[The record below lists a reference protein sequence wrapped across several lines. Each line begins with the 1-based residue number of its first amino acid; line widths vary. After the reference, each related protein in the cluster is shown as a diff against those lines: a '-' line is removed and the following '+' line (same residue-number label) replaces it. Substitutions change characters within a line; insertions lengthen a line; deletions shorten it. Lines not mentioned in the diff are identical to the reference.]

1 MTDTPFDAQLSVNT
15 IISRFPES
23 LAAFNA
29 LGVDTCCGGASSLA
43 DAARDAGISLDDLVA
58 AVEGAIFGDG
68 APA

>member
-68 APA
+68 AAA